1 LNIELPEKIRIAER
15 AAMLYEI
22 AIPGLQLAC
31 VLTIIGFILNDF
43 RMMSV
48 GFVVGIAGLL
58 IGEVAKYY
66 KRKVMGP

>member
-1 LNIELPEKIRIAER
+1 MNIELPEKIRIAER
-15 AAMLYEI
+15 AALLYEI

-31 VLTIIGFILNDF
+31 VLGIIGFILNDF
-43 RMMSV
+43 RMMFV
-48 GFVVGIAGLL
+48 GFVIGIAGFL